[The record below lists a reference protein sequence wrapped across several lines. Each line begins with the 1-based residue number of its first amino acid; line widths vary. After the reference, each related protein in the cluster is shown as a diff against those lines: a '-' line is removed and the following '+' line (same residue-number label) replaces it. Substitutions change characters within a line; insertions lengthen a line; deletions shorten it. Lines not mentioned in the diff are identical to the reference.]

1 MPVSQAMFPTNEEPQ
16 PSHSYGEANSHL
28 SPQPVRRKAWKKNPP
43 PPCRQDVGALEN
55 HTLDLSSLLSEGDT
69 WASYPKTHKTT
80 EINGDEFCSGL

>member
-1 MPVSQAMFPTNEEPQ
+1 ME
-16 PSHSYGEANSHL
+16 
-28 SPQPVRRKAWKKNPP
+28 KNPP

-80 EINGDEFCSGL
+80 EINGDEFFSGL

>member
-1 MPVSQAMFPTNEEPQ
+1 MAKQILTYPLSLSEEKQ
-16 PSHSYGEANSHL
+16 G
-28 SPQPVRRKAWKKNPP
+28 KKKPP
-43 PPCRQDVGALEN
+43 LPCRQDVGPLEN